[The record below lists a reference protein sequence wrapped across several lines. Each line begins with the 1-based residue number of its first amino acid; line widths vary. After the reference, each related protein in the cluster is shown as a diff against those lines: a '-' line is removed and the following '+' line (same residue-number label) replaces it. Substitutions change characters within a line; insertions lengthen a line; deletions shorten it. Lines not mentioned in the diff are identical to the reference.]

1 MIHVHTYIYIYIYT
15 HVHVYICVYIYM
27 YMEVGGWELSNTG
40 CMSVSSNLFIYTPCT
55 LQSWRAEDPR
65 TILGIVICLSVSLSI
80 YLYTYL
86 YHLTCQYKLRA
97 CFNHG
102 IILSVHL
109 SVQLRACFNH
119 GIILSVHLFDY
130 LYTYLSSKI
139 FLYK

>member
-1 MIHVHTYIYIYIYT
+1 MYMYIYVCIYT
-15 HVHVYICVYIYM
+15 CIWRWG
-27 YMEVGGWELSNTG
+27 VGNSQTQAVCLYHLTCSYTLHARFNHGGRKILEQFLELSFVYL
-40 CMSVSSNLFIYTPCT
+40 SLS
-55 LQSWRAEDPR
+55 
-65 TILGIVICLSVSLSI
+65 LSVSLSI